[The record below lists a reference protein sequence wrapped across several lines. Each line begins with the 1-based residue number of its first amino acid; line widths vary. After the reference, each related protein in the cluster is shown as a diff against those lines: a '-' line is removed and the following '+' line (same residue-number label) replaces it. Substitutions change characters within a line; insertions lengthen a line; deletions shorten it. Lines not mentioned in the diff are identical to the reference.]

1 MLKQGEI
8 IIAKPYMQDGY
19 FKRSVVYICEH
30 SHAGSL
36 GFVINKPHGLLLKD
50 VFPDLK
56 NGNFP
61 LFEGG
66 PVASHELFFTHTLG
80 LKLSDSV
87 QITKGVYLGGNF
99 KELTQMIEQGKIST
113 KQVRFYIGC
122 SSWSPDQLEQEIE
135 NQTWFLEQANY
146 DELIQTE
153 SDDMW
158 GEELSKINPGFKAFS
173 DFSFDPSLN

>member
-1 MLKQGEI
+1 
-8 IIAKPYMQDGY
+8 MQDGY

-30 SHAGSL
+30 SDAGSL

-66 PVASHELFFTHTLG
+66 PVAPHELFFTHTLG

-122 SSWSPDQLEQEIE
+122 SSWSPEQLEQEIE

-146 DELIQTE
+146 DDLIQTA

-158 GEELSKINPGFKAFS
+158 GDELSKINPGYKAFS

>member
-1 MLKQGEI
+1 MLKQGKI

-30 SHAGSL
+30 SDAGSL

-50 VFPDLK
+50 VFPHLK

-66 PVASHELFFTHTLG
+66 PVAPQELFFTHTLG
-80 LKLSDSV
+80 LKLSDSIE
-87 QITKGVYLGGNF
+87 ITKGVYLGGNF

-122 SSWSPDQLEQEIE
+122 SSWSPYQLEEEIE
-135 NQTWFLEQANY
+135 NETWFLEEANY
-146 DELIQTE
+146 DVLMET
-153 SDDMW
+153 SPDDMW
-158 GEELSKINPGFKAFS
+158 GDELSKINPGFKAFS